1 MIQFDIDQWSA
12 WAPGLSTI
20 ADWQGWARE
29 ERSPEA
35 NTQPDVAFLPAM
47 QRRRLSPLA
56 RMMFSVA
63 WPLADG
69 RPPMPLIF
77 VSRHGETGRSLEL
90 LRELAVEQPLSP
102 TQFSLSVHNAVI
114 GLWSILRQDS
124 SEMSA
129 IAGERDGLEHGLLEA
144 AALLAEGA
152 PEVLL
157 VVAEET
163 PPELYTSWID
173 DVPFSY
179 AVALRLKPGNDWSLN
194 LAENGAQ
201 LDAPQYPNALN
212 LVRAL
217 VEPTSLIHHPWKKR
231 LWTWQRNH

>member
-20 ADWQGWARE
+20 ADWQGWASE
-29 ERSPEA
+29 ARSPDA
-35 NTQPDVAFLPAM
+35 DAQPDVAFLPAM

-56 RMMFSVA
+56 RMVFSVA

-163 PPELYTSWID
+163 PPELYASWID

-179 AVALRLKPGNDWSLN
+179 AVALRLTRGSDWSLS
-194 LAENGAQ
+194 LAENRAQ
-201 LDAPQYPNALN
+201 LDAPQHPNALN

-217 VEPTSLIHHPWKKR
+217 VERTGLIHHPWKKR

>member
-12 WAPGLSTI
+12 WAPGLSTT
-20 ADWQGWARE
+20 ADWQQWTRE
-29 ERSPEA
+29 ERRPDA
-35 NTQPDVAFLPAM
+35 AGQPDVAFLPAM

-56 RMMFSVA
+56 RMVFSVA

-114 GLWSILRQDS
+114 GLWSILRQDT
-124 SEMSA
+124 SEMTA
-129 IAGERDGLEHGLLEA
+129 IAGERDGFEHGLLEA

-152 PEVLL
+152 TEVL
-157 VVAEET
+157 VVAAEET
-163 PPELYTSWID
+163 PPELYAPWVD
-173 DVPFSY
+173 DVPFPH
-179 AVALRLKPGNDWSLN
+179 AVALRLKRGCDWSLSLSDN
-194 LAENGAQ
+194 DTSLS
-201 LDAPQYPNALN
+201 APPLPNALN

-217 VEPTSLIHHPWKKR
+217 VEPASLIHHPWKKR